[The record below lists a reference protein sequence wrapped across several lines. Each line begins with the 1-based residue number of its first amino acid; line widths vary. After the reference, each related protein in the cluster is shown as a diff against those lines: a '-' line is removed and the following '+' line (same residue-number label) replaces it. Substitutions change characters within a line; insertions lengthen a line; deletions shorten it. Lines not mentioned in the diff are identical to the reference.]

1 MAQVWSRGVN
11 ASFHSISLRSSMC
24 GSALIENTEALPEKD
39 VLRQYTHYVVPFLQT
54 TNVSFVTIP
63 YASVI

>member
-1 MAQVWSRGVN
+1 MAQVRAGERN
-11 ASFHSISLRSSMC
+11 AIFHSISLRSSMC